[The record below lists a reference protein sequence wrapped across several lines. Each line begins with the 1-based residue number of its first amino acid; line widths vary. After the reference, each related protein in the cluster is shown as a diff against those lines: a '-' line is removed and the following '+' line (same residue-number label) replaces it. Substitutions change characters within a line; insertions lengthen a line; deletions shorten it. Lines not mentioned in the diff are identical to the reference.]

1 LTDLAPYQ
9 FVSREVRQTA
19 WSDVPREAYLVRD
32 TARSIPAFV
41 LKTSTFSKI
50 AVLGRFDIFLALT
63 AQVAAAEVV
72 GHDE

>member
-1 LTDLAPYQ
+1 LTVLAPYQ

-32 TARSIPAFV
+32 TARSISAFV

-50 AVLGRFDIFLALT
+50 AVLGRFDIFFGRNNPGRCSRGRRSL
-63 AQVAAAEVV
+63 
-72 GHDE
+72 